1 MTFKKFNYGICLYNE
16 EDLKQEDLDKWGTI
30 NAKIIFNYGEIKNK
44 ETLLIININASSEK
58 IVDAINETKYTK
70 KVNFQSSVMELNDS
84 INAEFIKNSLIS
96 EIKNSF
102 KNNLFSLNKI
112 TNNKEI
118 DLKDEDFTVSGSID
132 AKINYNY
139 DSFKNLTTNLTI
151 IIGEGQ
157 ISNKYELND
166 GKINKFLQISDSIIF
181 AATENGN
188 IWEIDFTNNT
198 KINKYQLNEERIN
211 SLIKASNG
219 KVYAGTITNTVW
231 EIDLETKTHKLKYDF
246 KNKSNIIFDIKA
258 LSDTEL
264 ILATEDKIYQY
275 DLIKNEITEKI
286 NLKDGKF
293 FSLSIEDLNNKIY
306 ATTDNNNVYELDS
319 SFSQVKNKYE
329 LNASVYSSLIVD
341 KKLFAGTITNVW
353 ELDIE

>member
-1 MTFKKFNYGICLYNE
+1 
-16 EDLKQEDLDKWGTI
+16 
-30 NAKIIFNYGEIKNK
+30 
-44 ETLLIININASSEK
+44 
-58 IVDAINETKYTK
+58 
-70 KVNFQSSVMELNDS
+70 MELNDS

-118 DLKDEDFTVSGSID
+118 DLKDEDFTVSGSIN

-188 IWEIDFTNNT
+188 IWEID
-198 KINKYQLNEERIN
+198 
-211 SLIKASNG
+211 
-219 KVYAGTITNTVW
+219 
-231 EIDLETKTHKLKYDF
+231 LETKTHKLKYDF
-246 KNKSNIIFDIKA
+246 KNKNNIIFDIKA

-286 NLKDGKF
+286 NLKDGKI